1 MKNLKNAVIV
11 IAAVACASV
20 ISASAGQPP
29 ASNPY
34 LAGLSSVS
42 SAELPGQAAD
52 LVLQANAKQAKET
65 TIEVVNAAVSL
76 NPAAGSV
83 IVGSISKSVPN
94 MAAIAASTAANM
106 EPDQAGA
113 IAGAAAAAAPSEAA
127 QIVEAVCRVCPAAYQ
142 SVAIAV
148 ANAVP
153 GQDKQIL
160 ASVAAAIPVLKDS
173 IDKQLAAGNP
183 SVANLP
189 SPTQAGISAV
199 QMGMISSPVGFAA
212 PALMPTGGGPYAN
225 TPHQGN
231 LGNGNYAAP
240 SGGGP

>member
-1 MKNLKNAVIV
+1 MKYLKNTVIV

-20 ISASAGQPP
+20 ISASAGQPS
-29 ASNPY
+29 ATNPY
-34 LAGLSSVS
+34 LAGLSTVS
-42 SAELPGQAAD
+42 SAELPGRAAD
-52 LVLQANAKQAKET
+52 LVSQASAKQAQET

-76 NPAAGSV
+76 NPAAGPA
-83 IVGSISKSVPN
+83 IVGTISKSVPD
-94 MAAIAASTAANM
+94 MAAIAASTAASM
-106 EPDQAGA
+106 EPDQASA

-127 QIVEAVCRVCPAAYQ
+127 QIVEAVCRACPAAYQ

-153 GQDKQIL
+153 GKDKEIL
-160 ASVAAAIPVLKDS
+160 ASVAAAIPSLKDL
-173 IDKQLAAGNP
+173 IDQQLAAGNP

-189 SPTQAGISAV
+189 SPTKTLPPV
-199 QMGMISSPVGFAA
+199 QMSFQSPIGFAA
-212 PALMPTGGGPYAN
+212 PLDPTGSGPYAPN
-225 TPHQGN
+225 THKGT